1 MILVTILVTQY
12 LFTLIWELASQV
24 KLLVPELSILVAPV
38 DRSS

>member
-12 LFTLIWELASQV
+12 LFTLFWELALQV
-24 KLLVPELSILVAPV
+24 KLLVPELSIPVAPI